1 MRAVNYYILG
11 RADNAKALLDAL
23 RLRALAGSAAV
34 QRGRLVVLVV
44 GPPNPRSPAPHLGGG
59 ATLRLAVAPRSTR
72 SGLGSA
78 KLMCGIVGAVSASPV
93 DRELLASM
101 RDRLTH
107 RGPDAAGLWSTELD
121 RVCLGHRRLSI
132 IDPSPEADQP
142 FASLDGLSAITL
154 NGEIYNFRSL
164 RSELELEGA
173 RFRTRSDTE
182 VLLAAYERWG
192 ASCLERLSGMFAFA
206 VWDGESKKLFCARDR
221 AGEKPL
227 YYTIAGDTFLFAS
240 ELKAL
245 LLWPG
250 LRRELDF
257 QALGDFLTFGF
268 IPDPKTVWEG
278 MRKLPPA
285 HVLEVELGESG
296 PRVSEPTAYWDL
308 EFEPDDSVE
317 DWGPA
322 IRTALEQAAGEMAY
336 ADVPVGTFLSGASTR
351 HR

>member
-1 MRAVNYYILG
+1 
-11 RADNAKALLDAL
+11 
-23 RLRALAGSAAV
+23 
-34 QRGRLVVLVV
+34 
-44 GPPNPRSPAPHLGGG
+44 
-59 ATLRLAVAPRSTR
+59 
-72 SGLGSA
+72 
-78 KLMCGIVGAVSASPV
+78 MCGIVGAVSASPV

-278 MRKLPPA
+278 MREASAGACPRGRARRRPAPASVSPP
-285 HVLEVELGESG
+285 
-296 PRVSEPTAYWDL
+296 PTGTSSSSRTTPSKTGGRLFA
-308 EFEPDDSVE
+308 
-317 DWGPA
+317 
-322 IRTALEQAAGEMAY
+322 TALEQAAGEMAY
-336 ADVPVGTFLSGASTR
+336 ADVPVGTFLSGGIDSSSVTAALAQARTR
-351 HR
+351 RPDVHGWLRGDRLRRAAVRERSRFALRDTTY